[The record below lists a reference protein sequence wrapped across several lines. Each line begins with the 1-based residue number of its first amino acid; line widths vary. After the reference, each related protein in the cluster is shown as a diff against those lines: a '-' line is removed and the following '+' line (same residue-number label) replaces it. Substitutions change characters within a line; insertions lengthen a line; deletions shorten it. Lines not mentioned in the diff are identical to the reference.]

1 MDWTGRADSRV
12 EAVPSLRS
20 LVIFSSRALGCAL
33 LIALA
38 SRMSLP
44 VPGTPV
50 PATLQTLAV
59 LLAGGLLGPWVGVAS
74 VLAYLG
80 AGLAG
85 APVFAM
91 GGGPSYLLGPTGGY
105 LLGLLPAAWIAGHFS
120 RRADRLLFL
129 FPGFLLAAL
138 AIHLSGWAQL
148 SALAGAVP
156 AFGMGVAPF
165 LAFDALK
172 ALVAAAVVLN
182 RRRSAARGRIS
193 REENLL

>member
-1 MDWTGRADSRV
+1 MDWTGSAGSRAGT
-12 EAVPSLRS
+12 APSSRS
-20 LVIFSSRALGCAL
+20 LVIFSSNVLGFAL

-44 VPGTPV
+44 VPGTQV

-59 LLAGGLLGPWVGVAS
+59 LLAGGLLGPWGGVAS

-91 GGGPSYLLGPTGGY
+91 GGGPAYLLGPTGGY
-105 LLGLLPAAWIAGHFS
+105 LVGLLPAAWIAGLTS
-120 RRADRLLFL
+120 RRTDRLLFL
-129 FPGFLLAAL
+129 APGFLLASL
-138 AIHLSGWAQL
+138 AIHLAGWAQL
-148 SALAGAVP
+148 SGFAGPAP

-172 ALVAAAVVLN
+172 ALAAAAIVRS
-182 RRRSAARGRIS
+182 RRRMAARKRAS
-193 REENLL
+193 REESLP

>member
-1 MDWTGRADSRV
+1 MNWTGSDGPRAGT
-12 EAVPSLRS
+12 AP
-20 LVIFSSRALGCAL
+20 SSRSQVISSSNALGFAL

-44 VPGTPV
+44 IPGTPV

-59 LLAGGLLGPWVGVAS
+59 LLAGGLLGPWGGVAS
-74 VLAYLG
+74 VLVYLG

-91 GGGPSYLLGPTGGY
+91 GGGPAYLLGPTGGY
-105 LLGLLPAAWIAGHFS
+105 LIGLLPAAWIAGLLS
-120 RRADRLLFL
+120 RRTDRLLYL
-129 FPGFLLAAL
+129 VPGFLLASL

-148 SALAGAVP
+148 SAFAGTVP

-172 ALVAAAVVLN
+172 VLVAAAVVRN
-182 RRRSAARGRIS
+182 RRRSAARKRAS
-193 REENLL
+193 REESFS